1 MYTIALVQN
10 QSEMSHYAC
19 ADARPLLGDY
29 DYRLFTGD
37 DIADLAPALARR
49 QVHAVI
55 LGSNAL
61 NDKDILATLCNTE
74 FASVLT
80 AFLQSGRGLL
90 SMQQIGLAMRKGPT
104 MGLLPSPYD
113 RLLPTVT
120 PADDTALRSG
130 RLDISS
136 TRAPHLTLTYP
147 HEIDLDSV
155 RSRALGFRGYQGL
168 YWHYWEQV
176 DLADWDQVV
185 VDPTAPT
192 IRSLVLASKESSPGR
207 VVVSA
212 LPLDWQKQEDIFHNL
227 LVYVVEGRHNLATVS
242 LREDDSFDY
251 LRRTLRARRQPYG
264 QYVIPDDASDA
275 ARNVALGIHSTLLV
289 GPGLHGETLPDPL
302 RANLNAAIHEG
313 RVRLVDVGHETFGIR
328 GMTVISHELRPR
340 HLLVSA
346 EMQIQ
351 TELRAG
357 YVDDSFWSHVETLQT
372 LEQMP
377 DRLVRYAGLQ
387 RAAFAITANHD
398 RGGSYD
404 ELFGPTCAL
413 YWLRATYLGVQA
425 PGTQETAA
433 WLRRQIPQQEPPD
446 RALAYLA
453 LAAVSQ
459 LREDERADLAAVVR
473 GFDLAVLSES
483 QLVLQLRA
491 ALAARISD
499 GDVADLASTLV
510 DRQRGGRWIDLT
522 TTATAANALLDVRA
536 RLLEPRGHSALLAR
550 IDDSV
555 RAAVILILREL
566 AASEASAE
574 PTPYPWEG
582 KARTTTKCLQ
592 AWLKFDA
599 LQDLPV
605 HELIENLERA
615 NQDANSFATSRTTLA
630 ILQDISEENQR
641 LRDDNLAADLALALA
656 RTSRT
661 RSRWAA
667 VAGVIVVYVLV
678 TLAVGLAIA
687 SEDVRGGVRTGFVN
701 GWAFHSAV
709 AGLVITVIGFLPAVR
724 KWVRGH
730 SSDTPG

>member
-37 DIADLAPALARR
+37 DIVDLAPALARR

-61 NDKDILATLCNTE
+61 NDKDILATLCNPDFAKVLGE
-74 FASVLT
+74 FLKA
-80 AFLQSGRGLL
+80 GRGFL

-104 MGLLPSPYD
+104 MSVLPSPYD

-120 PADDTALRSG
+120 PPGDTTLRSG

-136 TRAPHLTLTYP
+136 SRAPHITLTYP
-147 HEIDLDSV
+147 NEIDLESV
-155 RSRALGFRGYQGL
+155 RTRALGFRGYQGL

-176 DLADWDQVV
+176 DLADWDQVL
-185 VDPTAPT
+185 VDPTAPA

-212 LPLDWQKQEDIFHNL
+212 LPLDWQKHEDLFHNL
-227 LVYVVEGRHNLATVS
+227 LVYVVEGRHSLATLS
-242 LREDDSFDY
+242 LQDDDSFDY

-264 QYVIPDDASDA
+264 QYVLPDDADGA
-275 ARNVALGIHSTLLV
+275 ARNVGLGIHSTVLV
-289 GPGLHGETLPDPL
+289 GPGLSGETLPDPL
-302 RANLNAAIHEG
+302 RANLRTAMHEG
-313 RVRLVDVGHETFGIR
+313 RVRLVDVGSETFGIR

-351 TELRAG
+351 TELREG

-372 LEQMP
+372 LELMP

-425 PGTQETAA
+425 TGTEETAA
-433 WLRRQIPQQEPPD
+433 WLRRQIPEQEPAD

-453 LAAVSQ
+453 FAAVQQ
-459 LREDERADLAAVVR
+459 LRADEQADLEAVVR
-473 GFDLAVLSES
+473 GFDLAELSES

-491 ALAARISD
+491 ALTARISD
-499 GDVADLASTLV
+499 DDVADLASALV
-510 DRQRGGRWIDLT
+510 DRQNVDHWIDLT

-536 RLLEPRGHSALLAR
+536 RLLASGSHTALVAS

-605 HELIENLERA
+605 HELVENLERA
-615 NQDANSFATSRTTLA
+615 HLDANNFATSRTTLA
-630 ILQDISEENQR
+630 VLQDISEDNQR
-641 LRDDNLAADLALALA
+641 LRDENKVSATALLRASAL
-656 RTSRT
+656 RT

-667 VAGVIVVYVLV
+667 VAGVIVVYALV
-678 TLAVGLAIA
+678 TLTVGLAIA
-687 SEDVRGGVRTGFVN
+687 SKDVRGGVRTGFVN
-701 GWAFHSAV
+701 GWAVHSAV
-709 AGLVITVIGFLPAVR
+709 AGLVITVLGFLPAVR

-730 SSDTPG
+730 TPT